1 MDLAIRLFNEP
12 DLSKLLNRI
21 ENQFFSLRQQM
32 QFQKSVVKELKKESE
47 SKIEIIKIGQL
58 QNQALLDYIASRY
71 IDDTIAAQY
80 FREIDYKIGDN
91 QYHAIGFKNNS
102 GGYELRNKYFKG
114 AYRPKDFTFIDM
126 QRPELAVVEGF
137 FDFLTLQTN
146 WSLLTKST
154 NFLVL
159 NSLAL
164 FEKALPLMKQHE
176 KVYLLLDHDEQRRY
190 NIKGSK
196 YISKI

>member
-1 MDLAIRLFNEP
+1 M
-12 DLSKLLNRI
+12 
-21 ENQFFSLRQQM
+21 
-32 QFQKSVVKELKKESE
+32 
-47 SKIEIIKIGQL
+47 
-58 QNQALLDYIASRY
+58 LDYIASRY

-80 FREIDYKIGDN
+80 CREINYKVGDN

-176 KVYLLLDHDEQRRY
+176 KVYLLLDHDEQGASTTSKAVNISPKFEDMSHIYNGYKDLNEWRVKKEEDYLQRRSR
-190 NIKGSK
+190 G
-196 YISKI
+196 